1 MNKRI
6 KKKKGIYTKFKDK
19 ETWDL
24 GYTVAAFTLPRLKR
38 YKKLN
43 NGVPGAVLFQV
54 NEEKIHFNN
63 DEERLNNAKEKWDAV
78 LDRIIWSFEQI
89 VNPTEEPELEKGEDW
104 KDYRMRYDVYSKKVQ
119 DGINLFAKHFQDL
132 WW

>member
-24 GYTVAAFTLPRLKR
+24 GYTVAAFALPRLKR

-54 NEEKIHFNN
+54 NEEENIHF
-63 DEERLNNAKEKWDAV
+63 NNAKEKWDAI
-78 LDRIIWSFEQI
+78 LDCIIWSFEQI
-89 VNPTEEPELEKGEDW
+89 INPTEEPELKKDEDW
-104 KDYRMRYDVYSKKVQ
+104 KDYRIRYDAYSKKVQ
-119 DGINLFAKHFQDL
+119 DGINLFAKHFQNL

>member
-43 NGVPGAVLFQV
+43 NGVPGAVLFQI
-54 NEEKIHFNN
+54 NEEENIHF
-63 DEERLNNAKEKWDAV
+63 NNAKEKWDTI
-78 LDRIIWSFEQI
+78 LDCIIWSFEQI

-104 KDYRMRYDVYSKKVQ
+104 KDYRIRYDAYSKKVQ